1 MYRAASVL
9 GALPPRVRR
18 AVGLIVLAVAVIGA
32 TSIYFLRPWQ
42 PAQPATATSQVKRPP
57 VLRGGDFARYQ
68 FMNLSLGWAV
78 QITPG
83 SGSSGPYS
91 VFRTVDGAKHWQRV
105 LSGETTQIGTTSESL
120 HFVDAQNGFV
130 VAGDPLAVY
139 RSSDGG
145 AHWARRELPMRDAL
159 MARFSDRSFG
169 WLVAGPTGVPK
180 ARLRL
185 YGTADGGSTW
195 KQLPDPPLDFEFT
208 TEFRRPSEGWGGA
221 AARDRAY
228 VYLSTDAGVKWQR
241 RDLPVTGDLPEV
253 GFLTMVRLLPGNG
266 VVAYVLAEAQGPLH
280 AYTSFDAGTTWSR
293 VSWPESPGDGGSF
306 FFEDATHWWM
316 FQQHGRAAHRQ
327 ASRRVACHRLRP
339 RPSLPA
345 PDPERESREAP
356 EVRARGRQVRGRAE
370 GCARH
375 VLPPR
380 HRGEDPHA
388 TLRHHPAACRQEQ
401 LRRREDA
408 ARGHLGAF
416 GAEAAGDRFH
426 PARAAGRGHDRG
438 PGLLSPLRRRR
449 GAGTHRARQH
459 PAPASRPA
467 GANLRQGRARGA
479 RR

>member
-1 MYRAASVL
+1 MVGTLS
-9 GALPPRVRR
+9 PRVRR
-18 AVGLIVLAVAVIGA
+18 AVGLMVLAVVAIAA
-32 TSIYFLRPWQ
+32 TSIYFVHPWQ
-42 PAQPATATSQVKRPP
+42 AAQPATATTQVKRPP

-83 SGSSGPYS
+83 SGSSGPYWI
-91 VFRTVDGAKHWQRV
+91 FRTVDGAKHWQRV

-130 VAGDPLAVY
+130 LAGDPLAVY

-145 AHWARRELPMRDAL
+145 AHWARRELPMHDAL

-208 TEFRRPSEGWGGA
+208 TQFRRPSEGWDGA

-266 VVAYVLAEAQGPLH
+266 VVAYVFAEAQGPLH

-316 FQQHGRAAHRQ
+316 FQQLVLYKTVDSGRSWFPFAVRTSAA
-327 ASRRVACHRLRP
+327 P
-339 RPSLPA
+339 I
-345 PDPERESREAP
+345 
-356 EVRARGRQVRGRAE
+356 QVQ
-370 GCARH
+370 
-375 VLPPR
+375 VL
-380 HRGEDPHA
+380 DSAHA
-388 TLRHHPAACRQEQ
+388 WGQI
-401 LRRREDA
+401 D
-408 ARGHLGAF
+408 
-416 GAEAAGDRFH
+416 D
-426 PARAAGRGHDRG
+426 
-438 PGLLSPLRRRR
+438 
-449 GAGTHRARQH
+449 GAGVQLVTT
-459 PAPASRPA
+459 SD
-467 GANLRQGRARGA
+467 GGRHWTPMNVPIEQ
-479 RR
+479 